1 MRLKDMSTD
10 ERQVFLDHFKNN
22 ARTNLGL
29 SWDEFCVKWRNSTQ
43 GEKREMYQKMKEG
56 LPRLFCDVLV

>member
-1 MRLKDMSTD
+1 MSTD

-29 SWDEFCVKWRNSTQ
+29 SWTDFCVMWTVATQ
-43 GEKREMYQKMKEG
+43 DEKNEIYQMVKF
-56 LPRLFCDVLV
+56 PRSRAPE